1 PKELLFDRKDIKAG
15 DPINIIIFGET
26 GTGKSSIINMISG
39 EEQPVAPT
47 SNGPIGCTFKSDPH
61 TVTPGEVTYT
71 LWDTAGLNE
80 GEAGS
85 VPANT
90 ALLHLQALIGKLST
104 YGISLLIYCVRGS
117 RYRDVLKHN
126 YEIFWRIICQESI
139 PIVIVVTGLE
149 NEDSE
154 LREGWWTANKEELIR
169 HGMDFRGHAC
179 ITATKGKKGI
189 FQKEY
194 EESKRQVQGLIE
206 TNCPSDYTWV
216 VNSPEKW
223 RRKVRDDIRDYLRH
237 NGYMERD
244 LVAKPRT
251 RPSEIPGSF
260 RAGPDP
266 EDEQLI
272 DGPSFCNIITVAG
285 RVVVSC
291 VATGIRYVLE
301 SGGDTRPEQ
310 RG

>member
-1 PKELLFDRKDIKAG
+1 
-15 DPINIIIFGET
+15 
-26 GTGKSSIINMISG
+26 MISG
-39 EEQPVAPT
+39 EEQPVARI
-47 SNGPIGCTFKSDPH
+47 SNGPVGCTFESDPH
-61 TVTPGEVTYT
+61 MVKLGEVTYT

-104 YGISLLIYCVRGS
+104 DGISLLIYCVRGS
-117 RYRDVLKHN
+117 RYRDVVKHN
-126 YEIFWRIICQESI
+126 YELFWRIICRESI

-194 EESKRQVQGLIE
+194 EESKRQVQDLIE
-206 TNCPSDYTWV
+206 THCPFNHTWV
-216 VNSPEKW
+216 VNSPGKW
-223 RRKVRDDIRDYLRH
+223 QSKVQDDIRGYLRR
-237 NGYMERD
+237 NGYMER
-244 LVAKPRT
+244 PRRQT
-251 RPSEIPGSF
+251 SDSEIPGSF
-260 RAGPDP
+260 SPRSDFEYYLTFVCEKIIVAGR
-266 EDEQLI
+266 
-272 DGPSFCNIITVAG
+272 VAG
-285 RVVVSC
+285 RVVGRRVKRF
-291 VATGIRYVLE
+291 VTDIRLMIDGQSKE
-301 SGGDTRPEQ
+301 NERNEEHTA
-310 RG
+310 